1 MDIKIKFGCHLK
13 KLSKQKNLTQEKLSE
28 LANIDRSYI
37 SDIER
42 GVKNVSIEK
51 LYQLANALEISMKD
65 LLNFE

>member
-13 KLSKQKNLTQEKLSE
+13 KLRKQKNLTQEKLSE

-42 GVKNVSIEK
+42 GVKNESIEK